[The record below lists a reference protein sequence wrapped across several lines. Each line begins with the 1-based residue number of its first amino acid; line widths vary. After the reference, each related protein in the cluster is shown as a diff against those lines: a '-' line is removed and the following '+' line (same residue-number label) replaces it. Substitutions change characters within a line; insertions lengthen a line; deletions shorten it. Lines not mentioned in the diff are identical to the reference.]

1 MPNELEET
9 AVDVGDSE
17 ETSTDIDVLPAETGE
32 DQETEVKSSAS
43 NEELE
48 EYSSNVKGR
57 IDNLTK
63 RFREEERQKQSAI
76 EFAENVR
83 RENDNLKDRLGSL
96 DKSYMEQFEGRVDS
110 QLESAKKLLRDAH
123 EMGDVDQIVEAQEVL
138 SDLTIERSRVKV
150 AKANKQPEAPVPQ
163 APVPQAP
170 VPQAS
175 ADPRAEKWASSN
187 K

>member
-110 QLESAKKLLRDAH
+110 QLEKDH
-123 EMGDVDQIVEAQEVL
+123 G
-138 SDLTIERSRVKV
+138 
-150 AKANKQPEAPVPQ
+150 
-163 APVPQAP
+163 
-170 VPQAS
+170 
-175 ADPRAEKWASSN
+175 
-187 K
+187 